1 MNECAPQV
9 TALSNCMYELNTRH
23 FDKFTGCNK
32 RGLRK
37 DGPCTQALYTSE
49 RENAPGWVCFLHKKE
64 LGYMQGCDAI
74 QYVYTVNIVK
84 GVYHSI
90 PTTLLSIGTY
100 SSTRGYIV
108 LHRSKNIIN
117 LSNLRLVL
125 QVEWCIE
132 IGDLFIGAFAD

>member
-1 MNECAPQV
+1 
-9 TALSNCMYELNTRH
+9 
-23 FDKFTGCNK
+23 
-32 RGLRK
+32 
-37 DGPCTQALYTSE
+37 
-49 RENAPGWVCFLHKKE
+49 
-64 LGYMQGCDAI
+64 MQGHDAL
-74 QYVYTVNIVK
+74 QYVYAVNIVK